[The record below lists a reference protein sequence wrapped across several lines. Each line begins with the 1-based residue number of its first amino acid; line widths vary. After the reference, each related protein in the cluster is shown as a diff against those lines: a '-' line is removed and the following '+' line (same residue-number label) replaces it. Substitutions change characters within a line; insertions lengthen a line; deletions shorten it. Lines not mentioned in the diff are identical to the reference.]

1 MKWDKANGTMM
12 KEMREKQWK
21 HESWLN
27 TIIIIIIMEE
37 NKNKNNDKEIKW
49 KKRIGNIIIY
59 KKKCK
64 WVYMLYSLGQI
75 YKTIKETLETPFSN
89 IDLSV

>member
-1 MKWDKANGTMM
+1 MM

-27 TIIIIIIMEE
+27 TIIIIIIKIIIIIMEE
-37 NKNKNNDKEIKW
+37 NKNKNKNKEIKW

-59 KKKCK
+59 IKKN
-64 WVYMLYSLGQI
+64 VNESMLYSLGQI
-75 YKTIKETLETPFSN
+75 Y
-89 IDLSV
+89 